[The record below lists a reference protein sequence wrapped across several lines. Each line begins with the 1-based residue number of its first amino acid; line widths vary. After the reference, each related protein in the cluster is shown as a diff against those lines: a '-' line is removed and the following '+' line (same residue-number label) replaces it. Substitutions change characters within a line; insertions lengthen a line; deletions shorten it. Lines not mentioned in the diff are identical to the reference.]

1 MRDLDAELFTIKLR
15 LGFFTGLGWT
25 LCVLAILISP
35 APAPS
40 SLHLWAQ
47 CVEAEQ
53 KARKALTMDLPPT
66 SDAAQ
71 EMLKGRGD

>member
-1 MRDLDAELFTIKLR
+1 MTTEAEILR
-15 LGFFTGLGWT
+15 EALQHAQR
-25 LCVLAILISP
+25 VLAILVSP
-35 APAPS
+35 GPAPS
-40 SLHLWAQ
+40 SLYLWAQ

-66 SDAAQ
+66 SHAAQ